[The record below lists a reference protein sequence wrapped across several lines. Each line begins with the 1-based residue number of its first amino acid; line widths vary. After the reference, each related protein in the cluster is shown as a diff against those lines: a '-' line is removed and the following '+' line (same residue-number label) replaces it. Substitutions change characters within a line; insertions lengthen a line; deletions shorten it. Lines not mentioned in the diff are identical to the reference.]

1 MTSRLNTVSC
11 VSTSCVFLYFF
22 AAPLLAADQA
32 ADWKMVWHDEFDRD
46 GKPDSANWDYERGFV
61 RNNEAQYYQSD
72 NATCR
77 GGMLV
82 IEARREHKP
91 NPDYRPDGR
100 GWKNRQW
107 IDYTSACLITRHKHE
122 FTYGKFEM
130 RARIDTRLGSWP
142 AFWTLG
148 ISRGWPTCG
157 EIDIMEYY
165 TDKVLANVAYALHG
179 RPEWTTTRR
188 PLAELGGDDWSK
200 QFHVWT
206 MDWDKTKID
215 LLLDGKLM
223 THFAIADDNEQAKS
237 AFRQPHYILLN
248 QAIGG
253 NQGGNPNETKFPV
266 RMEVD
271 WVRVYQKAKS
281 SGAGRAG

>member
-1 MTSRLNTVSC
+1 MRLLRFPSTLRIFSVFLGIATLGPC
-11 VSTSCVFLYFF
+11 AASTS
-22 AAPLLAADQA
+22 A
-32 ADWKMVWHDEFDRD
+32 ADWKMVWHDEFDHD
-46 GKPDSANWDYERGFV
+46 GRPDPVNWDYERGFV
-61 RNNEAQYYQSD
+61 RNNELQYYQPE
-72 NATCR
+72 NAACR

-82 IEARREHKP
+82 IEARREHKA

-107 IDYTSACLITRHKHE
+107 IDYTSACLITRRKHE

-130 RARIDTRLGSWP
+130 RARIDTALGSWP

-148 ISRGWPTCG
+148 DARRWPACG

-165 TDKVLANVAYALHG
+165 RGTVLANVCYDLAG
-179 RPEWTTTRR
+179 KQQWTTTRK
-188 PLAELGGDDWSK
+188 PLTELGGGDWAK

-206 MDWDKTKID
+206 MEWDKQKID

-223 THFAIADDNEQAKS
+223 THFRIAEDNESAKA
-237 AFRQPHYILLN
+237 AFRQPHYLLLN

-253 NQGGNPNETKFPV
+253 TQGGDPAETKFPV
-266 RMEVD
+266 RFEVD
-271 WVRVYQKAKS
+271 WVRVYQKIT
-281 SGAGRAG
+281 SGN